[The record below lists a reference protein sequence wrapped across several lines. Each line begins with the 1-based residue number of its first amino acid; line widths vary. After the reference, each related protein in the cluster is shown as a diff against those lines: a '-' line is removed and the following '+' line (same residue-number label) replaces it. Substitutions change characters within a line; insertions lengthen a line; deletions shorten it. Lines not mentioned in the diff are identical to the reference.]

1 MSLRRQHPWMLSNL
15 SAATLFWAGALAL
28 PAYLL
33 QDGLVL
39 RLGQVVLFGWLA
51 VMAGKRLQWFYFSSI
66 IVTITLFH
74 VIVPSGAVIA
84 EIGSFRVTLGALR
97 TGAFKALTIV
107 GMVFLSLVAVRA
119 DLRLPGRVGA
129 LVGKVFWAFEQIME
143 SRGALDL
150 RRPFHSADAVLSS
163 IYDRLTTMDVDVA
176 DTAGRKRTARRSSR
190 AGLGLAITL
199 VGLQWALL
207 FAPA

>member
-1 MSLRRQHPWMLSNL
+1 MSLRRQHPWMLTNL
-15 SAATLFWAGALAL
+15 SAVTLFWAGALAL

-33 QDGLVL
+33 QDALTI
-39 RLGQVVLFGWLA
+39 RIGQVVLLGGLA
-51 VMAGKRLQWFYFSSI
+51 VLAGKRLQWLYFSTI

-74 VIVPSGAVIA
+74 LVVPSGAVIA
-84 EIGSFRVTLGALR
+84 EIGTLQVTVGALR

-143 SRGALDL
+143 ARGELDV
-150 RRPFHSADAVLSS
+150 RRPFHSADAVLTG
-163 IYDRLTTMDVDVA
+163 IYERLASMDESAA
-176 DTAGRKRTARRSSR
+176 DTAGRKQTARRSS
-190 AGLGLAITL
+190 ATGLALALGLS
-199 VGLQWALL
+199 GLQWALL
-207 FAPA
+207 FVPL